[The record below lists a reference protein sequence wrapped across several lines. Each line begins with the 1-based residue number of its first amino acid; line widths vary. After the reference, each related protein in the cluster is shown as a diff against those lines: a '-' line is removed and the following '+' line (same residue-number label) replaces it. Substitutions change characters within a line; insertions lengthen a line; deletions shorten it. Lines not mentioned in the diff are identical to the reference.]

1 MIEKYKYII
10 KNNNSNL
17 YLSPYN
23 YGKHWVSIEKAQLF
37 DIETGKEKLLD
48 LVDLIWIEGENVK
61 LKKVKLLINIE
72 EIEEKEE
79 KEEKNYIINKEKYI
93 KLKNKIKSH
102 YNNNLYNKH
111 GTKIKKINILEHIV
125 YNIIRDKF
133 YLNGIE
139 LSKNKFFITSE
150 IINKYK
156 KIIFNYEENLDYLK
170 ERFDN
175 ILNEEDFEKIKKK
188 LKKQIEE

>member
-10 KNNNSNL
+10 KNNNNNL

-23 YGKHWVSIEKAQLF
+23 YGNHWVNIEKAQLF
-37 DIETGKEKLLD
+37 NIETGKEKVID
-48 LVDLIWIEGENVK
+48 LVDLVWIENENVE

-72 EIEEKEE
+72 EIENEKKEKEH
-79 KEEKNYIINKEKYI
+79 IINQEKYI
-93 KLKNKIKSH
+93 KLKNKIKS
-102 YNNNLYNKH
+102 YYSNNVYNKH
-111 GTKIKKINILEHIV
+111 GTKIKKINILEHII

-156 KIIFNYEENLDYLK
+156 KIIYNYEENLDYLK

-175 ILNEEDFEKIKKK
+175 ILEDEDFKKIKKK

>member
-10 KNNNSNL
+10 KNNNNNL

-23 YGKHWVSIEKAQLF
+23 YGNHWVNIEKAQLF
-37 DIETGKEKLLD
+37 NIETGKEKVID
-48 LVDLIWIEGENVK
+48 LVDLVWIENENVE

-72 EIEEKEE
+72 EIENEKKEKEH
-79 KEEKNYIINKEKYI
+79 IINQEKYI
-93 KLKNKIKSH
+93 KLKNKIKS
-102 YNNNLYNKH
+102 YYSNNVYNKH
-111 GTKIKKINILEHIV
+111 GTKIKKINILEHII

-156 KIIFNYEENLDYLK
+156 KIIYNYEEDLDYLK

-175 ILNEEDFEKIKKK
+175 ILEDEDFKKIKKK